1 MRIPTVESI
10 GTKYKEQSDGLRPR
24 MSEGVAA
31 STIQRYWRGYEARK
45 EYKMGKMN
53 MWVGLW
59 EMWSAVDGMLIVLSG
74 HEARW
79 DDAIKQTEDI
89 SYASHQMDNKNDV
102 KSR

>member
-1 MRIPTVESI
+1 MRTATVESI

-53 MWVGLW
+53 M
-59 EMWSAVDGMLIVLSG
+59 
-74 HEARW
+74 
-79 DDAIKQTEDI
+79 
-89 SYASHQMDNKNDV
+89 
-102 KSR
+102 